1 VLRADYSDQN
11 CSIARTLEFVGER
24 WTIMILREAFLGV
37 HRFEDM
43 QRNLGI
49 ARNVLQARLER
60 LVEAEILKRVP
71 YQERPPRSE
80 YRLTAKGVDLWPVLV
95 ALLKWGD
102 RHAAPAGP
110 PVMLEHAGCG
120 GQLDDRRRC
129 DRCGRD
135 LHAWEVS
142 PVRGPG
148 VDAMRARRGIPGE
161 GAIAGATAD
170 VAADVAA
177 AAAG

>member
-11 CSIARTLEFVGER
+11 CSVARTLELIGER

-37 HRFEDM
+37 HRFEEI

-60 LVEAEILKRVP
+60 LVEAGILKRVP
-71 YQERPPRSE
+71 YQQRPPRSE

-95 ALLKWGD
+95 SLLKWGD

-110 PVMLEHAGCG
+110 PVVLEHAGCG

-129 DRCGRD
+129 DRCGHD
-135 LHAWEVS
+135 LQPWDIA
-142 PVRGPG
+142 PRPGPG
-148 VDAMRARRGIPGE
+148 ADALPARRSAPG
-161 GAIAGATAD
+161 GTDIARATAD
-170 VAADVAA
+170 VAAVAA
-177 AAAG
+177 R